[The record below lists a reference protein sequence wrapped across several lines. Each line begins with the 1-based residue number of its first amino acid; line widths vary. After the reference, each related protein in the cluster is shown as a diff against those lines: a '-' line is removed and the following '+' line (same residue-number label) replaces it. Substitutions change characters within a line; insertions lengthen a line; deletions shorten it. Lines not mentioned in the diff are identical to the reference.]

1 MDLEVLNDINNLA
14 IQYDAKLLPVIK
26 DKKYEFNGW

>member
-14 IQYDAKLLPVIK
+14 IQYDANFLLLRIK
-26 DKKYEFNGW
+26 NMKI